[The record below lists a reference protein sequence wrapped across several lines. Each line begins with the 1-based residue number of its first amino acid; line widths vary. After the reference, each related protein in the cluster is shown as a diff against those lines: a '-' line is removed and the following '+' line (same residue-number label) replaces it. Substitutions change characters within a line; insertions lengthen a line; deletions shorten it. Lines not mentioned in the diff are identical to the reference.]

1 MLTALIIVLLSLSK
15 NAEASPT
22 STYNNSNSSAIEE
35 SVATTQLS
43 SEDQIINTNS
53 INFKRWLE
61 HEVKN
66 QIDQYYIDSEKYN
79 LEIEL
84 KVNKEGNVV
93 DYKIGK
99 TDNIE
104 LLNLLNNILKDAPS
118 FEPVKMNGYAA
129 RMCYKVQ
136 ISITVR

>member
-1 MLTALIIVLLSLSK
+1 MLTALIVILLSLSK
-15 NAEASPT
+15 NADASQT
-22 STYNNSNSSAIEE
+22 MTYNNSPSSAIEE

-43 SEDQIINTNS
+43 TEDQINTNS
-53 INFKRWLE
+53 SNFKTWLE
-61 HEVKN
+61 HEVKS
-66 QIDQYYIDSEKYN
+66 QINQYYIDSEKYN

-84 KVNKEGNVV
+84 KVNKEGKVV

-104 LLNLLNNILKDAPS
+104 LLNLINNILKDAPS

-129 RMCYKVQ
+129 RMCYKVL
-136 ISITVR
+136 ISLTVR